1 MLRGVIMKKNK
12 FTIFITILVA
22 AVFTMACGFTGLLS
36 DVLSDEGFYREEAPL
51 VAEQVEPGVEQDM
64 EENVPQQTQP
74 IVADAIPAG
83 LADLYEN
90 VVPGVVYIQVYAAGG
105 SGSGSGFVYD
115 MDGHIVTNYHV
126 VEGAQLIEVHFY
138 SGLKVYGE
146 VIATDTDSD
155 LAVLKVDVPASEL
168 HPLTMGS
175 SADLRVGDGVIAIGN
190 PYGLVGT
197 ITYGIVS
204 AKGRTMESLR
214 LAESGSYFSTGDII
228 QTDASINPGNSGGPL
243 LNLAGE
249 VVGVN
254 RAIQTS
260 GVSVMGDP
268 INTGIGFAISVD
280 IVNRVVPI
288 LIETGDYEYPYIG
301 VSSIESLSLLQQEL
315 LGIEQNTGAYV
326 TNVVAGSPA
335 DEAGLIGGQN
345 QVVDYDG
352 QSVNMPVGGDLIIK
366 IDDVDVSVFGDLL
379 SYILLNKAPGDTV
392 LLTIVRN
399 GEILEVPLTLGSRA
413 AVQ

>member
-1 MLRGVIMKKNK
+1 MKKNK
-12 FTIFITILVA
+12 FRIFVSILVA
-22 AVFTMACGFTGLLS
+22 AVFSMACGFTGLLS
-36 DVLSDEGFYREEAPL
+36 DVLDDEGFYREEES
-51 VAEQVEPGVEQDM
+51 VVVEQVEPGVED
-64 EENVPQQTQP
+64 EAAPPQTQP
-74 IVADAIPAG
+74 IVVDAIPAG
-83 LADLYEN
+83 LADLYES

-126 VEGAQLIEVHFY
+126 VDGAELIEVHFY

-168 HPLTMGS
+168 YPLTMGS
-175 SADLRVGDGVIAIGN
+175 STDLRVGDGVVAIGN

-249 VVGVN
+249 VIGVN

-326 TNVVAGSPA
+326 TSVVAGSPA

-366 IDDVDVSVFGDLL
+366 IDDVDVGVFGDLL

-392 LLTIVRN
+392 MLTIVRN

>member
-1 MLRGVIMKKNK
+1 MMKNK
-12 FTIFITILVA
+12 FTILISILVA
-22 AVFTMACGFTGLLS
+22 AVFTMACVFTGTFTDLFE
-36 DVLSDEGFYREEAPL
+36 EGGVYREEL
-51 VAEQVEPGVEQDM
+51 LEESSEVEEEVDVMEAESMDEPAE
-64 EENVPQQTQP
+64 P
-74 IVADAIPAG
+74 IVVDVIPSG
-83 LADLYEN
+83 LADIYDA
-90 VVPGVVYIQVYAAGG
+90 VVPGVVYIQVYAANG

-126 VEGAQLIEVHFY
+126 VEGAELIEVHFY

-146 VIATDTDSD
+146 VVATDTDSD
-155 LAVLKVDVPASEL
+155 LAVVKVDVPAEEL
-168 HPLTMGS
+168 HPLVMGS

-214 LAESGSYFSTGDII
+214 LAESGSYFSAGDII

-260 GVSVMGDP
+260 GTSFTGDP
-268 INTGIGFAISVD
+268 INTGIGFAVSVD
-280 IVNRVVPI
+280 IVNRVVPT
-288 LIETGDYEYPYIG
+288 LIETGTFEYPYLG
-301 VSSIESLSLLQQEL
+301 VSSLESLSLLQQDLLEL
-315 LGIEQNTGAYV
+315 DNNTGAYI
-326 TNVVAGSPA
+326 TNVVSGSPA

-352 QSVNMPVGGDLIIK
+352 QSVNMPIGGDLIIK
-366 IDDVDVSVFGDLL
+366 IDDVDVGVFGDLL
-379 SYILLNKAPGDTV
+379 SYIMLNKSPGETV
-392 LLTIVRN
+392 ILTIVRN
-399 GEILEVPLTLGSRA
+399 GEVIEVPLTLGSRS
-413 AVQ
+413 AVR